1 MGESVEGRRGRRTQ
15 RRVPCLKDTVLGLSW
30 RAWVQAREEGR
41 TWGKAAD
48 IIQGFLTALGEATAP
63 LIALQEDR

>member
-1 MGESVEGRRGRRTQ
+1 MGESVEGWGERRTQ
-15 RRVPCLKDTVLGLSW
+15 RRVPCLKDTVLRLSW
-30 RAWVQAREEGR
+30 RAWVPTREEGR
-41 TWGKAAD
+41 IWGRAAD